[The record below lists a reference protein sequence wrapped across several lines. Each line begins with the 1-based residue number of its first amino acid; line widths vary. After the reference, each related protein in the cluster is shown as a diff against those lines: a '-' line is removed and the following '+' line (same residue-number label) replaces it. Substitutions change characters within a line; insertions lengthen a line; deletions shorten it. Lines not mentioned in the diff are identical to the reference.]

1 MENMDLN
8 FHHVEIL
15 KDKKVQTDDEVKYDP
30 GSGDHGYT
38 IAIDE
43 DEDETEWDVDYLEF
57 HEPSEHTVDGSNY
70 DAELHIVHKDGDKKM
85 IVAVF
90 LDKSADDKGGVAE
103 FLDRFEWDDLG
114 DETVNLPLDFFL
126 NELPDKT
133 FWHYKGSLTTPECE
147 EGVDWYV
154 Y

>member
-1 MENMDLN
+1 M
-8 FHHVEIL
+8 
-15 KDKKVQTDDEVKYDP
+15 
-30 GSGDHGYT
+30 
-38 IAIDE
+38 
-43 DEDETEWDVDYLEF
+43 
-57 HEPSEHTVDGSNY
+57 DGSNY
-70 DAELHIVHKDGDKKM
+70 DAELHIVHKDGSKKM
-85 IVAVF
+85 VVAIF

-133 FWHYKGSLTTPECE
+133 FWHYTGSLTTPTCE
-147 EGVDWYV
+147 ENVEWYV